1 MKIILCNEVELTP
14 NTITGTKRLVQ
25 GASRDTLTFVFPD
38 GTSLDELDNLF
49 TADNCEKITIV
60 DDAGAEFIHSNYVI
74 RAELKREL
82 MEIAPASADEPGT
95 YESRVTVA
103 MSQRTYQESQYAELQ
118 EALNMILS
126 GETGEG

>member
-1 MKIILCNEVELTP
+1 MKIILCNGAELTP
-14 NTITGTKRLVQ
+14 NTVMGGKRLVQ

-38 GTSLDELDNLF
+38 GTGLDELDKLF
-49 TADNCEKITIV
+49 TAENCERITIV
-60 DDAGAEFIHSNYVI
+60 EADGSEYVHSDYVI

-82 MEIAPASADEPGT
+82 MEVAPATADDPGT

-103 MSQRTYQESQYAELQ
+103 MSRRTYQESQYAELQ
-118 EALNMILS
+118 EALNLILS

>member
-1 MKIILCNEVELTP
+1 MKVILCNGVELTP
-14 NTITGTKRLVQ
+14 NTVTGTKRLVQ

-60 DDAGAEFIHSNYVI
+60 DDAGAEFIHNNYVI

-95 YESRVTVA
+95 YKSRVTVA
-103 MSQRTYQESQYAELQ
+103 MSRRTYQEIQLASLT
-118 EALNMILS
+118 
-126 GETGEG
+126 ETVDLLVMDSLMA